1 MGMIAPQDA
10 AFLIGESRE
19 HPMHVGSLQ
28 LFEPPPGAGENY
40 ISELYQHLLSFTE
53 LRPLLRRRPRNPVS
67 SLGQLWWADDDDVDL
82 EYHVRLTALPKPRK
96 VRQLLELTSRLH
108 GGLLDR
114 HRPLWE
120 LYLIEGLDDGRFAMY
135 TKVHHALVDGVSATR
150 LLVSS
155 LSADPDGE
163 CRPFWAARPASPK
176 APEPSASGMGAL
188 LGPLKS
194 TAGAVREIAGVA
206 PTLARLS
213 VGALRGEIDG
223 VGVPAPKTMLNVP
236 ITGARRFAAQAWDID
251 RIKKAGKVA
260 GATLNDVVLAMCAG
274 ALRRYLLE
282 QDALPDKPLAAAVP
296 VSLALRSGTTGGDG
310 GNAVSGVLCNLATD
324 IADPYRRLEVIS
336 SSMRTAKEAMDGRS
350 NAQLQA
356 QALLLVG
363 GPPVL
368 ATIPG
373 ALEVIS
379 PLYNLV
385 ISNVPGPRQPLY
397 FNGARLDG
405 SFPVSIPADGL
416 AVNITVFSYAGSLHF
431 GITGC
436 RRQVPHLQRL
446 LGHLEDSLAEL
457 EG

>member
-1 MGMIAPQDA
+1 
-10 AFLIGESRE
+10 
-19 HPMHVGSLQ
+19 
-28 LFEPPPGAGENY
+28 
-40 ISELYQHLLSFTE
+40 
-53 LRPLLRRRPRNPVS
+53 
-67 SLGQLWWADDDDVDL
+67 
-82 EYHVRLTALPKPRK
+82 
-96 VRQLLELTSRLH
+96 
-108 GGLLDR
+108 
-114 HRPLWE
+114 
-120 LYLIEGLDDGRFAMY
+120 
-135 TKVHHALVDGVSATR
+135 
-150 LLVSS
+150 
-155 LSADPDGE
+155 
-163 CRPFWAARPASPK
+163 
-176 APEPSASGMGAL
+176 
-188 LGPLKS
+188 
-194 TAGAVREIAGVA
+194 VREIAGVA

-446 LGHLEDSLAEL
+446 LGHLEESLAEL